1 MKKSSTDTRTMILEE
16 FPKMRNQEDLLTL
29 LNNIKKILVGRNDGS
44 CLPLKMSSL
53 NYYKN
58 IKVSLRHR
66 YHLFD
71 IKKKSG
77 KLRQICAPVKGLK
90 MFQSC
95 LREIFNAYYEPS
107 PNVCGFVPGRSIA
120 DGAKRHIGK
129 NFVLNI
135 DLKDFFDSIEFHR
148 VKAMLCC
155 SPFNLKD
162 DRDNPQTIPFIIA
175 NLCCTPKKV
184 IRVDKEG
191 KEYECI
197 RSVLPQGAPTSPILT
212 NLICRQ
218 LDRKLYLLSKKYHCA
233 YSRYADDITFS
244 SNKNIF
250 QVDGEFYSEL
260 RQIIEEDCHLK
271 INEEKTR
278 VQSRKYRQEV
288 TGIVVNK
295 KVNVTRRYVKQ
306 IRMWLYL
313 WETYGYNKAHGLFL
327 RDYMHDKGHVK
338 PATAHMENVL
348 GGKLDYLKMIIGEES
363 HTYLS
368 LRKRYDI
375 LMEDKIT
382 PKASTAQ
389 QEPSAEVEKK
399 NLIESKEDS
408 SIVELLELLIDK
420 L

>member
-135 DLKDFFDSIEFHR
+135 DLKDFFD
-148 VKAMLCC
+148 
-155 SPFNLKD
+155 
-162 DRDNPQTIPFIIA
+162 
-175 NLCCTPKKV
+175 
-184 IRVDKEG
+184 
-191 KEYECI
+191 
-197 RSVLPQGAPTSPILT
+197 
-212 NLICRQ
+212 
-218 LDRKLYLLSKKYHCA
+218 
-233 YSRYADDITFS
+233 
-244 SNKNIF
+244 
-250 QVDGEFYSEL
+250 
-260 RQIIEEDCHLK
+260 
-271 INEEKTR
+271 EEKAA
-278 VQSRKYRQEV
+278 K
-288 TGIVVNK
+288 
-295 KVNVTRRYVKQ
+295 
-306 IRMWLYL
+306 
-313 WETYGYNKAHGLFL
+313 ET
-327 RDYMHDKGHVK
+327 
-338 PATAHMENVL
+338 
-348 GGKLDYLKMIIGEES
+348 S
-363 HTYLS
+363 
-368 LRKRYDI
+368 
-375 LMEDKIT
+375 
-382 PKASTAQ
+382 
-389 QEPSAEVEKK
+389 
-399 NLIESKEDS
+399 
-408 SIVELLELLIDK
+408 
-420 L
+420 